1 MFPECQFKKLKELAL
16 SIFLMRLLDNNPI
29 GNIGVKLIIKA
40 ELPELST
47 LWMSKY
53 SILF

>member
-1 MFPECQFKKLKELAL
+1 
-16 SIFLMRLLDNNPI
+16 MRLLDNNPI

-53 SILF
+53 SILFQMTARSEIKHVNT